1 MEIVK
6 ANPSYTKIC
15 ILSGILVVGSYMIGS
30 LLVENVSKRGILT
43 TQAKLSVAAQNTH
56 ESAFKRIQTSFHGN
70 PSKQAIQ
77 AKMRKLLTTFDIP
90 ASEEN
95 YLKAAAILTT
105 LSKES
110 KHSIPEMELADC
122 LMESKQRGIYRD
134 FVEASQ
140 ACALVLDEQ

>member
-15 ILSGILVVGSYMIGS
+15 IMSGILVVGSYMIGS
-30 LLVENVSKRGILT
+30 LLGEKVSKGAIPT
-43 TQAKLSVAAQNTH
+43 TQAKLSLAAQNTH
-56 ESAFKRIQTSFHGN
+56 ESALKRMKMSFHGN
-70 PSKQAIQ
+70 PSKEAIQ
-77 AKMRKLLTTFDIP
+77 AKMNTLLTTFDMP
-90 ASEEN
+90 VSEEN
-95 YLKAAAILTT
+95 YLKVAAILTT

-122 LMESKQRGIYRD
+122 LMESKQRGIYQD
-134 FVEASQ
+134 FVQACQ